1 MQTMNSATSKSFAGT
16 RHLIARMHGDPI
28 DEACYVLM
36 MVNEELRREIA
47 ELRELAHNAKARMGG
62 AVDITLRGKV
72 EAVVLQHID
81 PEDPP
86 VCWPPGWW
94 QEFVRIGAPVW
105 IPDDDAL
112 EAVGELADVFRAEC
126 HGVQV
131 WCDYTNAVRF
141 TCYPKSED
149 YRLESS
155 DLGPLLDAEVTL

>member
-1 MQTMNSATSKSFAGT
+1 M
-16 RHLIARMHGDPI
+16 IARMHGDPI
-28 DEACYVLM
+28 DEACYALIEVTA
-36 MVNEELRREIA
+36 ELRHEIA
-47 ELRELAHNAKARMGG
+47 ELRELANKAKARMGG

-86 VCWPPGWW
+86 VWW

-112 EAVGELADVFRAEC
+112 EAVGELADVFRTEC
-126 HGVQV
+126 HGIQV

-149 YRLESS
+149 YRLEST
-155 DLGPLLDAEVTL
+155 DLGPLLDAEVLP